1 MTTGSITYLC
11 LGDSYTIGTGV
22 SLKQSWPYQ
31 LAGLLQAAGL
41 PVGEPVILAKNGW
54 TTRDLWKALTERD
67 PDPAYD
73 FSTLLIGVNDQYD
86 GFAPEDYRERFL
98 RLLSRA
104 IQLTGDA
111 PGQVFVLSIPD
122 WSVTPFAEDHDP
134 EKIRAEIQHF
144 NQINQQITVQQGCSY
159 VNITPISR
167 LAAKGPSWLAE
178 DGLHPS
184 EKMYSRWARL
194 LFPDVFD
201 LFSPNR

>member
-22 SLKQSWPYQ
+22 SLEQSWPYQ
-31 LAGLLQAAGL
+31 LAERLLEAGL
-41 PVGEPVILAKNGW
+41 PADEPVILAKNGW
-54 TTRDLWKALTERD
+54 TTRDLWKALAERELE
-67 PDPAYD
+67 PAYD

-86 GFAPEDYRERFL
+86 GLTLEDYREGFS

-111 PGQVFVLSIPD
+111 PGLVFVLSIPD

-134 EKIRAEIQHF
+134 EKIRAEIQRF
-144 NQINQQITVQQGCSY
+144 NQINQQITAQRGCSY

-167 LAAKGPSWLAE
+167 LAKQGPSWLAE

-184 EKMYSRWARL
+184 GKMYSRWARL

-201 LFSPNR
+201 RFSPNR